1 MQGER
6 EIVNAGTPVLRERA
20 QEVRRERIG
29 DADVQAVIE
38 EMVETLRGPTAK
50 GIPGTSPRGV
60 GLAAP
65 QVGIPSR
72 VIVLEDVAA
81 EIEKLP
87 REAVQKQRREAFACK
102 VIINPVLE
110 PVGNRTAVF
119 YEGCLSVPGYRGL
132 VERHLEVRCTGLD
145 HKGNDVDF
153 VAKGWMAR
161 ILQHEVDHLDGTLYV
176 DRMFSRSFR
185 RVDKL
190 HEPGPG
196 PNDEFGATPPEGE
209 RSGAS
214 GFGGGAAVGTAK
226 PKTGVKFESAGQ
238 QAKRVAKGFPKA
250 RGGKGGKKRR

>member
-1 MQGER
+1 M
-6 EIVNAGTPVLRERA
+6 
-20 QEVRRERIG
+20 
-29 DADVQAVIE
+29 
-38 EMVETLRGPTAK
+38 
-50 GIPGTSPRGV
+50 

-72 VIVLEDVAA
+72 VIVLEDVQD
-81 EIEKLP
+81 EIDKMDPEVVK
-87 REAVQKQRREAFACK
+87 AQRREAFAAK
-102 VIINPVLE
+102 VIVNPVLE

-119 YEGCLSVPGYRGL
+119 FEGCLSVPGYRGL

-176 DRMFSRSFR
+176 DRMYSRSFR

-190 HEPGPG
+190 DAALPG

-209 RSGAS
+209 RTGAT
-214 GFGGGAAVGTAK
+214 GFGSGTSAAKGAT
-226 PKTGVKFESAGQ
+226 KTGVKWESAGSM
-238 QAKRVAKGFPKA
+238 AKRAKKG
-250 RGGKGGKKRR
+250 GGKGMGKGKGKRR